1 MEKSVPSSHSCDN
14 LHDKPKTP
22 SRKKSSTI
30 PNTPHNG
37 ALPSLRKPSAP
48 TPNSPCNNVHPSSR
62 KLSASASTP
71 TLKGLAPKPP
81 ASAPVRPRKPVEP
94 TLLGDFLLGRPS
106 PSRQRRRR
114 SLDAVKREMR
124 TEVRAPGK
132 VNARVKEWQRAS
144 KGAGAGEEPEEIVW
158 QRASKGAGAG
168 EEPEEIVVTYE
179 TDSDVAPVLVVQKK
193 PRKRNSKP
201 VREREKEGQREASEK
216 SKSAAP
222 KKRVISDD
230 HWMKKK
236 KKSPKAK
243 GTPLPKNFLQTTAVN
258 PPVEKKI
265 EDWVARTQAEPEPVL
280 EKARSR
286 SRKVL
291 ERELDGGPKKRA
303 DSEAKRP
310 VGRLELGNGG
320 IRVTGSKLSANDD
333 GIRVTAARATSND
346 DGIRIR
352 PLRECSPHAELRIKP
367 VRKDGS
373 KRRPKEEA
381 ASPTP
386 TPRKKSAQH
395 LVPPEVERKSRVT
408 SHVTSH
414 RDAEDNC
421 AHTSPSPREGVRRQ
435 SRKSGTP
442 TGSLDEIPFGNSAF
456 SVLELPIGAEANT
469 LRRPEPRRNA
479 SFSAVPKALKRVY
492 TEGKKMMQDSPE
504 PARGGINQPPSIDS
518 WLNGTVDP
526 FVEGSPPPAAGA
538 DSGAPASPISSPKGD
553 DRIEKRSP
561 EEAREH
567 GEPPRRKGRRRQSLE
582 REEEEAQQAS
592 SSPVQL
598 KHRDTLPSMESS
610 APASPPGLRRSP
622 ATRNASSPRFPR
634 KISLK
639 DAVLD
644 AFKGESSVGKAATS
658 PFDFIGLKE
667 RDTNRA
673 EDYRSGRELEAVAED
688 PPPQRSPR
696 TPEQPVLGDPKSSR
710 ALPAFPR
717 RLAPTT
723 GAHRLSTIASVETFS
738 TASGSSLTETS
749 APSELTQTTLTQES
763 VLSATT
769 ASTVSRT
776 TVSSLSRHS
785 KASTSNRSRQSS
797 NGGLKRRLTKHSDL
811 VSMLSLPDA
820 DVPGRG
826 QSIRSA
832 RSLRTTKTPLE
843 TATVEDIMQELAEDE
858 RKYMRELNT
867 LVDGV
872 IPVLLTCVL
881 SKSDSAIAAGLFDP
895 DASAAGSLLTKP
907 IVDMGVALERLKSL
921 HRRIPLTEAHEFLR
935 WAPSAVKTYEDY
947 LRAWRSGFEDVVVN
961 LAPASRTSLLAENSD
976 PDKMKSDKHGD
987 LLRESGERADV
998 SYLLKRPL
1006 ARIKG
1011 LAKATKGLAKLLDT
1025 KQAETIRDSFE
1036 KLESFRRQRMREE
1049 VARQEDQRANNTDTS
1064 RARDTRTMAHV
1075 IGVTIDRAR
1084 KVYMK
1089 DVFSFEMIHS
1099 NGQHLECEVEL
1110 TYRYDDSN
1118 QLDRG
1123 DVLICQ
1129 TDGTNFFLLF
1139 PPVAF
1144 DNLSARR
1151 GETDTQLV
1159 LMVRGRDAGGR
1170 EWRESFMLDAKE
1182 EEVATEWLRK
1192 LSTTPVPPPIIHYK
1206 PKLDPELETVLSEAG
1221 GDTKSIVG
1229 ALKSRAPDDIPLG
1242 ERPRRE
1248 AEERAAGGKPG
1259 LMYAVY
1265 QTLSEERISE
1275 LGEFSVLD
1283 VKDLNEAMNKAGKK
1297 PLVLPSPRP
1306 TTPRMQRASRYH
1318 GARVSELP
1326 CAMAGGL
1333 DPYPGDEDLEHL
1345 ESSGRYS
1352 SEDNDRT
1359 PTKHEPITTSKR
1371 PEPSSRT
1378 ACRPEN
1384 MSPPV
1389 KAASRQEPAVVE
1401 RYHPRPPSR
1410 AEEDTPPPPPAHRT
1424 PSTPPLKLTPILE
1437 SPTPRAKNRRTS
1449 SPLKHEYQPSDISDA
1464 TTDASDNLPASE
1476 LSETEAA
1483 SDSYLDLSDDSL
1495 DELDEFDDDQTR
1507 PTTAATAATVPTDPT
1522 PTISRPASIYSHPN
1536 VSLAPPHAAS
1546 QVPPFIRPAAPRP
1559 STATRTITAMVSCWS
1574 NQKGKWEDVH
1584 DEPCA
1589 VVVGPGRVECFDL
1602 SCVPTSPVRDDE
1614 ADSDARPSR
1623 ASDPLVGQDIT
1634 PHVNLRQSTRIDLE
1648 ITAPPSASSQMK
1660 GVALTLRYRTLNQQD
1675 SEALYKALHSA
1686 RLENLKYI
1694 MMEQQRFLASFGQN
1708 PADEQAT
1715 AGSHRGPL
1723 LRKQSFR
1730 RTEDSAP
1737 PQSTVASE
1745 QSSPNSSLKAV
1756 KRFGI
1761 GGIFNLSRSSVQAGP
1776 GGGMSISSS
1785 DYSIATPPH
1794 TSNPSLS
1801 SMLTTGVAVRDLG
1814 WKDLP
1819 IKLYVASAD
1828 NRWAERGAAYLTV
1841 STPPPGMRQASSL
1854 ENGPQKRITVTQQTR
1869 RHGLIYRL
1877 DCVLGAEC
1885 FSKLGQRGVIANVWQ
1900 DIRDDRGVEGFIG
1913 ARGGVSGRLRKW
1925 CFQAL
1930 RAGDCEWIYS
1940 LCRSGT

>member
-1 MEKSVPSSHSCDN
+1 MEKSVPSSHSRDN

-22 SRKKSSTI
+22 SRKKSCTI
-30 PNTPHNG
+30 PNTPCNG
-37 ALPSLRKPSAP
+37 ALPSSRHPSAP
-48 TPNSPCNNVHPSSR
+48 TPNTPCHNALPSSR
-62 KLSASASTP
+62 KLSASTSTP
-71 TLKGLAPKPP
+71 TLKGLAPKTP

-144 KGAGAGEEPEEIVW
+144 KGAGAGEEPEEIV
-158 QRASKGAGAG
+158 
-168 EEPEEIVVTYE
+168 VTYE
-179 TDSDVAPVLVVQKK
+179 TDSDVAPVLVVPKK

-201 VREREKEGQREASEK
+201 AREASEK
-216 SKSAAP
+216 SRSTAP

-243 GTPLPKNFLQTTAVN
+243 GIPLPKNFLQTTAVN

-265 EDWVARTQAEPEPVL
+265 EDWVARTQAAPEPVL

-291 ERELDGGPKKRA
+291 ERELDGGEKKRP
-303 DSEAKRP
+303 DSEAKRPRP
-310 VGRLELGNGG
+310 VGRLELGDDG
-320 IRVTGSKLSANDD
+320 IRVTGSKVS
-333 GIRVTAARATSND
+333 SND

-386 TPRKKSAQH
+386 TPRKKSTQH
-395 LVPPEVERKSRVT
+395 LVPPEVESKSRVT
-408 SHVTSH
+408 SPVTSH

-421 AHTSPSPREGVRRQ
+421 SHITPSPRERSRRR

-442 TGSLDEIPFGNSAF
+442 TESLDEIPFGNSAF
-456 SVLELPIGAEANT
+456 SVLDLPIGAEANT
-469 LRRPEPRRNA
+469 MRRPEPKRNA

-492 TEGKKMMQDSPE
+492 TEGKKMMQESPE

-526 FVEGSPPPAAGA
+526 FVEGSPSPAGA
-538 DSGAPASPISSPKGD
+538 DSGAPASPMPSPKGD
-553 DRIEKRSP
+553 DRIEKKSS

-567 GEPPRRKGRRRQSLE
+567 GEPARRKGRKRSSLE
-582 REEEEAQQAS
+582 REEAQQAP
-592 SSPVQL
+592 SPVQL
-598 KHRDTLPSMESS
+598 KHRDTLPSMENS

-622 ATRNASSPRFPR
+622 ATRNASSPRFSR

-644 AFKGESSVGKAATS
+644 AFKGESSVGKAAPS

-673 EDYRSGRELEAVAED
+673 EEYRPGRELEAVAED
-688 PPPQRSPR
+688 PPLQRSPR
-696 TPEQPVLGDPKSSR
+696 APEQPVLGDPKSSR

-738 TASGSSLTETS
+738 TVSGSSLTETS
-749 APSELTQTTLTQES
+749 APSELTQTTLTQDS
-763 VLSATT
+763 VLSVTT

-776 TVSSLSRHS
+776 TASSLSRHS
-785 KASTSNRSRQSS
+785 KASTSKRSNQSS
-797 NGGLKRRLTKHSDL
+797 NRGLKRRLTKHSDL

-820 DVPGRG
+820 EVPGRG
-826 QSIRSA
+826 QSLKSA

-843 TATVEDIMQELAEDE
+843 AATVEEIMQELAEDE
-858 RKYMRELNT
+858 KKYMRELNT

-921 HRRIPLTEAHEFLR
+921 HKRMPLTEAHEFLR

-976 PDKMKSDKHGD
+976 SDKMKSNKHGD

-998 SYLLKRPL
+998 SYMLKRPL

-1011 LAKATKGLAKLLDT
+1011 LAKATKGLAKLFDT
-1025 KQAETIRDSFE
+1025 KQAETVRDSFE
-1036 KLESFRRQRMREE
+1036 YLESFRRQRMREE

-1064 RARDTRTMAHV
+1064 RARDTRTMAHI

-1089 DVFSFEMIHS
+1089 DMFSFEMIHS

-1151 GETDTQLV
+1151 GDTDTQLV
-1159 LMVRGRDAGGR
+1159 LMIRGRGAGGH

-1192 LSTTPVPPPIIHYK
+1192 LSTSPVPPPIIHYK
-1206 PKLDPELETVLSEAG
+1206 PRLDPELETVLSEAG
-1221 GDTKSIVG
+1221 EDSKSIVG

-1248 AEERAAGGKPG
+1248 AEERVTGGKPG

-1265 QTLSEERISE
+1265 QALSEERISE

-1283 VKDLNEAMNKAGKK
+1283 VKDLNDAMNKAGKK
-1297 PLVLPSPRP
+1297 SLVLPNPRP

-1318 GARVSELP
+1318 GAGISELP

-1333 DPYPGDEDLEHL
+1333 DPYPGDEDPEHL
-1345 ESSGRYS
+1345 ESSARYS
-1352 SEDNDRT
+1352 SEDDDRT
-1359 PTKHEPITTSKR
+1359 PTKYEPVITSKR
-1371 PEPSSRT
+1371 REPSSRPPRT
-1378 ACRPEN
+1378 PES
-1384 MSPPV
+1384 MSPHL
-1389 KAASRQEPAVVE
+1389 KEASRQEPAVVE
-1401 RYHPRPPSR
+1401 RYHPRTPSR
-1410 AEEDTPPPPPAHRT
+1410 EEEEDTPPPPPAHRT

-1449 SPLKHEYQPSDISDA
+1449 SPLKHEYHPSDISDA
-1464 TTDASDNLPASE
+1464 TTDASNSLPLSE
-1476 LSETEAA
+1476 LSETESG
-1483 SDSYLDLSDDSL
+1483 SDSYIDLSDDSL
-1495 DELDEFDDDQTR
+1495 DELDELDEDQTR
-1507 PTTAATAATVPTDPT
+1507 PTTAATIPTDPAVT
-1522 PTISRPASIYSHPN
+1522 VSRPASIYSHPN
-1536 VSLAPPHAAS
+1536 VSLAPPHSAS

-1574 NQKGKWEDVH
+1574 NTKGKWEDVH
-1584 DEPCA
+1584 DDPCA

-1602 SCVPTSPVRDDE
+1602 SCVPASPVRDDE
-1614 ADSDARPSR
+1614 ADSGPRLSR
-1623 ASDPLVGQDIT
+1623 ASDPL
-1634 PHVNLRQSTRIDLE
+1634 STRIDLE

-1660 GVALTLRYRTLNQQD
+1660 GVALTLRYRTLNQHD
-1675 SEALYKALHSA
+1675 TEALYKALHGA

-1708 PADEQAT
+1708 AADEQAT
-1715 AGSHRGPL
+1715 AGSHRGSL

-1737 PQSTVASE
+1737 PQSTAASE

-1794 TSNPSLS
+1794 TSSPSLGS
-1801 SMLTTGVAVRDLG
+1801 ILTTGVTVRDLG
-1814 WKDLP
+1814 WKDLS

-1828 NRWAERGAAYLTV
+1828 NRWIQRGAAYLTV
-1841 STPPPGMRQASSL
+1841 STPLPGMRQASSL

-1900 DIRDDRGVEGFIG
+1900 DIRDDHGVEGFIG

-1925 CFQAL
+1925 CFQTL